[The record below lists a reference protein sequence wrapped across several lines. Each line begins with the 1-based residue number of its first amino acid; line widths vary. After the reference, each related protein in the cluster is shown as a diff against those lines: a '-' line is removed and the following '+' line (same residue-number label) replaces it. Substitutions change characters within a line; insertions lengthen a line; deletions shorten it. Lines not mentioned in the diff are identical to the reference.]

1 MRILRISGFLV
12 CVTLPIFG
20 CTSAG
25 GEEPGEGICLD
36 DAFCEGTYCPT
47 RCPEMGAVGVTDA
60 FCDPDTDLCVCDC
73 CFPPSYTDLGGTPA
87 SPVIWNEVYTCLD
100 AVGGCESDRTGIEL
114 SLIQNDSQIDWSIS
128 MGVGEGSMYSGTLCS
143 SEFNWK
149 SLPGTLDET
158 GCWTFSQDQFN
169 KTSLGSTFRCVGAGS
184 RGADSTP
191 ATVPTCAELA
201 LMDVD
206 YEACPPQP

>member
-1 MRILRISGFLV
+1 MVYS
-12 CVTLPIFG
+12 
-20 CTSAG
+20 
-25 GEEPGEGICLD
+25 
-36 DAFCEGTYCPT
+36 T
-47 RCPEMGAVGVTDA
+47 RTDFSRLPEMIKMLSTNEYMEYENEANLNDGLPVKYTPQAMDSINGLGVNTDWQA
-60 FCDPDTDLCVCDC
+60 
-73 CFPPSYTDLGGTPA
+73 
-87 SPVIWNEVYTCLD
+87 CLD
-100 AVGGCESDRTGIEL
+100 AVGGCESDRTGVEL

-143 SEFNWK
+143 SEFNWR

-158 GCWTFSQDQFN
+158 GCWTFSQDEFN

-201 LMDVD
+201 VMDVD